1 MDRSYSS
8 TVLHTPSPLD
18 RRSSPLS
25 SSTLLNKAQ
34 LAASIAPSSSSS
46 TTTVQPLSFNPANSP
61 VRHTTSSILPGP
73 VAKNVR
79 FSPAHSSVA
88 SHGGFTSQYSSAPP
102 SRIQSFATPPRSYSS
117 PSLLRTAQQ
126 NHGLASGGQG
136 TATPPR
142 QDQQQG
148 QPQQQQQQQQ
158 QGQGQGQGQQAVR
171 QSPTV
176 QAKQLL
182 HAGEAKVQSALAGSG
197 AAVQEVKKKLDAVPL
212 GRGEAARRL
221 RVNAV
226 LLVAWWV
233 SSRTVAYRFAA
244 GHLVAAAP
252 QLDTPLH
259 ICETLLLLL
268 LCYNIIDSLRALNSL
283 SSLSSPSTIR
293 PGPLATFTSPARP
306 GPSRGT
312 PSTSLGSPARSS
324 PKTRPSPSALS
335 HGSPSSSNSPTTARL
350 RTTSSPFRA
359 SALSSPNP
367 PTPQTPTSALR
378 SNGASSSSSD
388 SSTNTAA
395 AASSALRRSLN
406 GGGASPSVYTTPLG
420 LKSPGSVVD
429 QGTAAAVTDEA
440 GSAFLAYEARRGE
453 SPAAAGGR
461 QVVVDS
467 QEAIE
472 RLFQ

>member
-34 LAASIAPSSSSS
+34 LAQSIAPSASGGAASALGA
-46 TTTVQPLSFNPANSP
+46 TTTVQPLSFSPSSAP
-61 VRHTTSSILPGP
+61 VRQTTSSILPGP
-73 VAKNVR
+73 TAAGKNVR
-79 FSPAHSSVA
+79 FSPAHSSAA
-88 SHGGFTSQYSSAPP
+88 SHSAFTSQYSSAPP

-126 NHGLASGGQG
+126 NYGYASGGG
-136 TATPPR
+136 AVATPPR
-142 QDQQQG
+142 QE
-148 QPQQQQQQQQ
+148 
-158 QGQGQGQGQQAVR
+158 QQAVGR
-171 QSPTV
+171 PSPTA

-182 HAGEAKVQSALAGSG
+182 HAGEVKVQSALAGSG
-197 AAVQEVKKKLDAVPL
+197 AAVQEVKRKLEVAPL

-233 SSRTVAYRFAA
+233 SSRTTAYRFAA

-283 SSLSSPSTIR
+283 SSLSSSSARPSAVASFSSPSR
-293 PGPLATFTSPARP
+293 PGPTRSTS
-306 GPSRGT
+306 
-312 PSTSLGSPARSS
+312 STSLSSPARSS
-324 PKTRPSPSALS
+324 PKTRPSPSSFSL
-335 HGSPSSSNSPTTARL
+335 GSPSAASSNSPTTARL

-378 SNGASSSSSD
+378 AAATGGSSAE
-388 SSTNTAA
+388 TAA

-406 GGGASPSVYTTPLG
+406 GGSPSVYATPLG
-420 LKSPGSVVD
+420 LKSPGAVAD
-429 QGTAAAVTDEA
+429 QGAATTDEA
-440 GSAFLAYEARRGE
+440 GSAFLAYEARRGGE
-453 SPAAAGGR
+453 SPAASPAKR
-461 QVVVDS
+461 VVVDS
-467 QEAIE
+467 REAID
-472 RLFQ
+472 RLFE